1 MKCSWSDIDL
11 GWRDG
16 TIDNMVKEAIEIA
29 KLLDTRCSFE
39 FNGVTVAVNK
49 NSNWETLSKLAKNA
63 VADGNT
69 KYVSG
74 Q

>member
-11 GWRDG
+11 GWRLG
-16 TIDNMVKEAIEIA
+16 SIDVMCKEAIEIA

-49 NSNWETLSKLAKNA
+49 NSNWENLAKLVVDA
-63 VADGNT
+63 VSKGNT
-69 KYVSG
+69 HYVSE
-74 Q
+74 